1 VAFRH
6 GARGARLDVA
16 LCVAQKMQRGAHEV
30 FGPFARRW
38 TRSSHALIIPNKRD
52 EKQLKVPDPDRK
64 PPLSTSPPR
73 LHKQSEPAQIPLPS
87 PILLRNPAKGI
98 EPVKFEFGN
107 RILVPNGNESE
118 QPSFQ
123 LNAMG
128 YVEFQKPQSETSK
141 TLDQQKIGQLIEK
154 CLELYLSEDEI
165 ISYLEAANVPP
176 TLTQSI
182 LAKLELRNPE
192 FFEYYKLQ
200 LQIKE
205 QITHFNA
212 TIELQ
217 AESLASAG
225 VPMTQAFG
233 LKPPPPR
240 QRLGS
245 SAQSSPSAS
254 APGTPSHQAIQS
266 PFEIDATPADGMGEL
281 DLFDISAKFDPMD
294 YDILGNTAE
303 AGDLL

>member
-1 VAFRH
+1 
-6 GARGARLDVA
+6 
-16 LCVAQKMQRGAHEV
+16 M
-30 FGPFARRW
+30 FGFARRW

-52 EKQLKVPDPDRK
+52 EKQLKVPDPERK
-64 PPLSTSPPR
+64 APLSTSPPR
-73 LHKQSEPAQIPLPS
+73 LHKQSEPTQMPLPS
-87 PILLRNPAKGI
+87 PILLRTPARGI

-107 RILVPNGNESE
+107 RILVPNETEPE
-118 QPSFQ
+118 QPAFQ
-123 LNAMG
+123 LNSMG
-128 YVEFQKPQSETSK
+128 YVEFQKPQNEAPK
-141 TLDQQKIGQLIEK
+141 PLDQQKIGQLIEK

-165 ISYLEAANVPP
+165 VSYLEAANVPP

-182 LAKLELRNPE
+182 LAKLEFRNPE

-200 LQIKE
+200 LQIKD

-212 TIELQ
+212 TVELQ

-233 LKPPPPR
+233 LKPPPAR

-245 SAQSSPSAS
+245 SQSSPSAS

-266 PFEIDATPADGMGEL
+266 PFEIEATPADSIGEL